1 MLTTIAKN
9 TEKRGIIRA
18 GHRIP
23 STKASGTPSL
33 KEASITLKPT
43 LEMKA
48 ELGKGCVTRK
58 STPRGPLQLCVRN
71 S

>member
-1 MLTTIAKN
+1 MLTTIATN
-9 TEKRGIIRA
+9 AEKRGIIRA

-23 STKASGTPSL
+23 STKASGPPSL